1 MNLFVEFP
9 FLHSESIESLP
20 ICCTYECKMTG
31 WHFKF
36 ILKNWN
42 EFKMSMRWQR
52 LRLRKSRRSM
62 ISSRS
67 SLSAAATD
75 ARRIHLN
82 RPAIQMA
89 VRVMHLS
96 QHLKVPQKPKAR
108 ILPQPKQK
116 HLERVFT
123 VSIQKSL
130 KNYVFARG
138 VPQDPV
144 LDVVYYRTD
153 VVQREVVVS
162 YTVPS
167 SYRVRSVPPHPPF
180 VFRRMGL
187 GFMV

>member
-1 MNLFVEFP
+1 
-9 FLHSESIESLP
+9 
-20 ICCTYECKMTG
+20 
-31 WHFKF
+31 
-36 ILKNWN
+36 
-42 EFKMSMRWQR
+42 MSMRWQR

-67 SLSAAATD
+67 SLSASATD
-75 ARRIHLN
+75 ARRIRLN
-82 RPAIQMA
+82 RPAICMA

-96 QHLKVPQKPKAR
+96 QHLKVPQKPAVPVLAR
-108 ILPQPKQK
+108 IPPQPKQQ

-138 VPQDPV
+138 VSQDQV
-144 LDVVYYRTD
+144 IDVVRYRTE

-167 SYRVRSVPPHPPF
+167 SYRVRVVPPHPPF

-187 GFMV
+187 WFRV